1 MKAIVAVDRNW
12 GIGNKGELLVSLPE
26 DQKETF
32 KRFTYGNTIIY
43 GRKTLMTFP
52 GEKLLPGRKN
62 IIMSRN
68 PSFVKKGA
76 LIVHSVEE
84 VLEYVREYPED
95 EIFLIGGEE
104 VYRTFLPFCSE
115 VIVSRIDHSFEADA
129 FFPNLESEL
138 CWKEVGRSDVIHSV
152 KGYDFVVHQY
162 RNLNIQYV

>member
-62 IIMSRN
+62 II
-68 PSFVKKGA
+68 
-76 LIVHSVEE
+76 LIV
-84 VLEYVREYPED
+84 
-95 EIFLIGGEE
+95 IQLI
-104 VYRTFLPFCSE
+104 
-115 VIVSRIDHSFEADA
+115 
-129 FFPNLESEL
+129 
-138 CWKEVGRSDVIHSV
+138 K
-152 KGYDFVVHQY
+152 
-162 RNLNIQYV
+162 